1 MKKYFNT
8 FLTVFAV
15 VFAIPSFLILIS
27 WNSLPGEFLYPLKTS
42 LEDVALAVTIRTPI
56 ASAFSINFT
65 QRRFSEANRLL
76 AKKGST
82 AGYSL
87 LVTEASESKE
97 IILGQADTAKAQELS
112 DKIEEY
118 KKNIEEKKL
127 ALQSQPGAILPP
139 ASEQERVCIQVITP
153 AKNPTTGECR
163 EFPTP
168 CDVPSG
174 WTKVTSCEIGAT
186 PKPTGAAEA
195 PSAAP
200 TTATPAPEPVD
211 EIVEE
216 LEQTQ
221 EDLEDIQDELEEQ
234 IQSQPQ
240 GVQEENGDKKG
251 GKGHEKEDRR
261 EEEPSSKR
269 P

>member
-127 ALQSQPGAILPP
+127 ALQVQPQSILPP

-186 PKPTGAAEA
+186 PKPTGAAT
-195 PSAAP
+195 P
-200 TTATPAPEPVD
+200 TPAPEPVD

>member
-1 MKKYFNT
+1 MKKFFNT
-8 FLTVFAV
+8 FLSIFAII
-15 VFAIPSFLILIS
+15 FAIPSFLILIS

-97 IILGQADTAKAQELS
+97 IILGQNDTAKAQELS

-127 ALQSQPGAILPP
+127 ALQVEPGAILPP

-186 PKPTGAAEA
+186 PKPTGISKTPSPTPEA
-195 PSAAP
+195 
-200 TTATPAPEPVD
+200 ATPTGAAVTPEPVD

-221 EDLEDIQDELEEQ
+221 EELEEIQDELEEQ

-240 GVQEENGDKKG
+240 GVQEENGGKRQK
-251 GKGHEKEDRR
+251 KGHEKDDRR
-261 EEEPSSKR
+261 
-269 P
+269 